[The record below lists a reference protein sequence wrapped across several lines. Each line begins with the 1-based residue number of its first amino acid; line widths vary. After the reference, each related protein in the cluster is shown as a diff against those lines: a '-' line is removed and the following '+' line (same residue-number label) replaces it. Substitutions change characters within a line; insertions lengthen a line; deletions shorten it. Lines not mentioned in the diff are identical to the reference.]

1 MKKTLLTGRDSFKTS
16 LGFVLAC
23 IGSAVGM
30 GNIWLFPRRV
40 AEFGAPFL
48 IAYLICV
55 VVIGF
60 TGVIGEMSFGRL
72 TGAGPMGAFE
82 AATENRFGKKLPGW
96 LLSLIPV
103 LGSFALAIGYSVVV
117 GWILKYTVGSFTGS
131 IIAGSEF
138 SFYENNFFTMASDHN
153 IVWWHLAALVI
164 TFLIVIFG
172 ISKGIEKVN
181 KVMMPLF
188 FLMFIGIAIYVGCQT
203 GAVEGYKHMFV
214 VSDWGAMA
222 DPNMWKYALG
232 QAFFSLSLA
241 GSGTLVYGSYLSKD
255 TDIPK
260 CAMAVA
266 LFDTLAAFVAAL
278 AIIPAMS
285 TVGIAANEV
294 MYGGPGLLFVY
305 LPQVFKSM
313 PGGSVVMVIFF
324 IAVLFAGLTSLI
336 NLFEAPIEA
345 LQTKFKLDRKV
356 AVGIVA
362 VIGTIIA
369 ILIEAIVSDWMD
381 ICSIYLC
388 PIGALLAAIMFFWVY
403 DKKSAMDEIDL
414 GSRRALGKRIYPIGK
429 FVFCGLTLLVLI
441 LGSITTG
448 GIG

>member
-1 MKKTLLTGRDSFKTS
+1 MKNTASTGRDSFKTS
-16 LGFVLAC
+16 FGFVLAC

-72 TGAGPMGAFE
+72 TKTGPMGAFE
-82 AATENRFGKKLPGW
+82 NATQNRFGKKLPGGI
-96 LLSLIPV
+96 LSLIPV

-138 SFYENNFFTMASDHN
+138 SFYENTFFTMASEHN
-153 IVWWHLAALVI
+153 VLGWHLLALVI
-164 TFLIVIFG
+164 TFLIVGFG
-172 ISKGIEKVN
+172 ISKGIENVN

-214 VSDWGAMA
+214 VSDWGKLV

-255 TDIPK
+255 TNIPK

-266 LFDTLAAFVAAL
+266 LFDTLAAFIAAL

-305 LPQVFKSM
+305 LPQVFKGM
-313 PGGSVVMVIFF
+313 PGGAFVMIIFF

-345 LQTKFKLDRKV
+345 LQTKFKMKRPLAV
-356 AVGIVA
+356 AIIA
-362 VIGTIIA
+362 VIGTVIA
-369 ILIEAIVSDWMD
+369 VLIEAIVSDWMD
-381 ICSIYLC
+381 VCSIYLC
-388 PIGALLAAIMFFWVY
+388 PIGALLAAIMFFWIY
-403 DKKSAMDEIDL
+403 DKKSAMAEIDL
-414 GSRRALGKRIYPIGK
+414 GSGKSLSKRIYPIGK
-429 FVFCGLTLLVLI
+429 YVFCGLTLLVLI
-441 LGSITTG
+441 LGSLTSG